1 MKILLALASLL
12 KSALFKSTDE
22 LNPKS
27 HKFDAVKVSIF
38 AFIVLSSLFNFYAL
52 KTLGTQ
58 LVTIDN
64 HKKQTVKN
72 NKYKECIDQ
81 VIRTSTQAAIV
92 RAVKASDVIAAVEE
106 CGHKRE
112 EE

>member
-1 MKILLALASLL
+1 LKILLALASLL

-64 HKKQTVKN
+64 YKKQASKN
-72 NKYKECIDQ
+72 NKYKECINQ
-81 VIRTSTQAAIV
+81 VVRTSTQAAITGSV
-92 RAVKASDVIAAVEE
+92 RSSDVIAAVEE